1 VDLQGWGM
9 CALHNWIRTDMAL
22 FSPPPPPPSK
32 YRWHVVVSATNAY
45 QSLKQAK
52 SFRAS
57 KPPVPLRIG
66 AVAAVKNLDSIMDL
80 SVAAMERR

>member
-1 VDLQGWGM
+1 
-9 CALHNWIRTDMAL
+9 MAL
-22 FSPPPPPPSK
+22 SSSPPPSK

-45 QSLKQAK
+45 HISLKQAK
-52 SFRAS
+52 SLRAS

-80 SVAAMERR
+80 SVAVMERR